1 MTAMNNTNK
10 EQGFSLVEMVAAIA
24 ILALVGLLIGTS
36 VNIFYRSY
44 SQAQKIG
51 SELRRNQAIDRIAE
65 GYLAN
70 AVPFPWL
77 NEQSETKYVFLGEY
91 GELYLTALRRTYAES
106 TGALRFI
113 RLYLDDEALK
123 CDYSPTPLLPWR
135 SLDDQK
141 YDTEIITDGVRRI
154 SFQYAEINDGVI
166 EWTDTWVE
174 DDHNGI
180 PLAIQLTVEWLDGT
194 KERWLR
200 RTAGSSGNSTYGDRE
215 EPSS

>member
-1 MTAMNNTNK
+1 MAVMNNTIK

-51 SELRRNQAIDRIAE
+51 NELRRNQAIDRIAE
-65 GYLAN
+65 GYFAN
-70 AVPFPWL
+70 AVPFPWQ
-77 NEQSETKYVFLGEY
+77 NDQDETKYVFLGDY
-91 GELYLTALRRTYAES
+91 SELFLTALRRTYAES

-113 RLYLDDEALK
+113 RLYVDGDELK
-123 CDYSPTPLLPWR
+123 CDYSSTPLLPWK
-135 SLDDQK
+135 SMGDQK
-141 YDTEIITDGVRRI
+141 YDTEVIATGVRRI

-180 PLAIQLTVEWLDGT
+180 PLAIQITVEWADGT

>member
-1 MTAMNNTNK
+1 MTAMNNTNR

-91 GELYLTALRRTYAES
+91 S
-106 TGALRFI
+106 
-113 RLYLDDEALK
+113 
-123 CDYSPTPLLPWR
+123 
-135 SLDDQK
+135 
-141 YDTEIITDGVRRI
+141 
-154 SFQYAEINDGVI
+154 
-166 EWTDTWVE
+166 
-174 DDHNGI
+174 
-180 PLAIQLTVEWLDGT
+180 
-194 KERWLR
+194 
-200 RTAGSSGNSTYGDRE
+200 
-215 EPSS
+215 